1 MVESWSTSLI
11 LINKNISQEFTIKYN
26 FCPPYTY
33 NNLYNEIIDI
43 YDIIG
48 WSENSKIIRKNII
61 LKLFTDMKNPIK
73 ITNWNKY
80 LLDNDII
87 YVILYN
93 SDIVEYALYT
103 EKGDKLIQAN
113 KPNII
118 YNDIDYDNITEP
130 LLLYSV
136 TETGDKIKL
145 LDVIDTPKRWYN
157 EIVTR
162 MVLRNRSTI

>member
-1 MVESWSTSLI
+1 MTESWSASLV
-11 LINKNISQEFTIKYN
+11 LINNNSNREFTIKYN
-26 FCPPYTY
+26 FYPPYTY
-33 NNLYNEIIDI
+33 NELYNEIIDI

-48 WSENSKIIRKNII
+48 WSENTKIIKRNII
-61 LKLFTDMKNPIK
+61 LKLFTNGENLIK

-80 LLDNDII
+80 LLDDDKI
-87 YVILYN
+87 YIILYN
-93 SDIVEYALYT
+93 SDKVEYALYT
-103 EKGDKLIQAN
+103 EKGAKLIQAN
-113 KPNII
+113 KTDII

-162 MVLRNRSTI
+162 MVLKNRSII